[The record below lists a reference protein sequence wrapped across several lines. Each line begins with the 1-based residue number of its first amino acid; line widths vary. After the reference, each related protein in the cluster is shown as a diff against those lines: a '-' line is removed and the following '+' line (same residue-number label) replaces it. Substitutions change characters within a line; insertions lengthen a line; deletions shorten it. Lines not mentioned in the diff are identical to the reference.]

1 MLFTTWQHVGMKILL
16 QESVNQSV
24 PVVFAGFDQKL
35 FEALTPRLLRKKMR
49 RFDGC
54 KVGDKL
60 EISMATGTW
69 LGAITERVE
78 SENESYFV
86 DIGEKLPF
94 PFKMWRH
101 KHIVRRGESKT
112 LIIDDIEYQTFSL
125 AVDVLMFAPLWM
137 FFKLRHPVYRS
148 YFSGEKK

>member
-1 MLFTTWQHVGMKILL
+1 MKILL

-24 PVVFAGFDQKL
+24 PVVFKGFDQKL
-35 FEALTPRLLRKKMR
+35 FEALTPRPLRKKMM

-69 LGAITERVE
+69 IGVITERVE
-78 SENESYFV
+78 TDKESYFV
-86 DIGEKLPF
+86 DVGEKLPF
-94 PFKMWRH
+94 PFKKWRH
-101 KHIVRRGESKT
+101 RHIVRRGESKT
-112 LIIDDIEYQTFSL
+112 LIIDDIEYHTFFIG
-125 AVDVLMFAPLWM
+125 VDLLLFAPLWV

-148 YFSGEKK
+148 YFSGDKK